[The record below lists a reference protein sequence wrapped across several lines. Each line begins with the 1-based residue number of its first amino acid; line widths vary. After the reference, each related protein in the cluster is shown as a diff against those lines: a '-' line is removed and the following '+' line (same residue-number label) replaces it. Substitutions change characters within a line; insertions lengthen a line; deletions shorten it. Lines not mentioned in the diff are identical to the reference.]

1 MGTFRTYRLAITLI
15 TSIIAGGAVG
25 EIAPATAATIKP
37 LGDLFLNLIF
47 MIIVPLVFFAVSSS
61 VASARGS
68 NISRITWSMLAPFLF
83 TSLVAAIG
91 SLLFMLVVQPTPGA
105 NIVIKALP
113 PPEFAPALGQLVST
127 VTTPDFMMMLSHKA
141 MLPLML
147 FAAALGLATRQL
159 GAEGEPVARLLRSG
173 AQVTVKMFD
182 YIMYIA
188 PLGLFAYFAATVAQT
203 GTQLASA
210 YTGLV
215 TAYYLFG
222 VVYFFAGF
230 SIYAWLGG
238 GSDGVRRFWS
248 QMLAPSLT
256 ALGTCSSMA
265 TMPVNLEAA
274 PRMGVPH
281 EVSDIVIPIGAVI
294 HKDGSVIGGVAKVLF
309 TMSLFHMQFTP
320 SRFALAI
327 GVALLV
333 GVVIGAI
340 PSGGATGELVVL
352 SVFGMGLEALPLL
365 MVISILIDPL
375 ATLLNATG
383 DNVAAMMVTRL
394 VQGGETDPL
403 GDPNSY

>member
-1 MGTFRTYRLAITLI
+1 MGILRTYRLSIMLI
-15 TSIIAGGAVG
+15 ASIVAGAALGQF
-25 EIAPATAATIKP
+25 APSTAATIKP
-37 LGDLFLNLIF
+37 LGDLFLNFIF
-47 MIIVPLVFFAVSSS
+47 MIVVPLVFFAVSSS
-61 VASARGS
+61 IASARGS
-68 NISRITWSMLAPFLF
+68 NVSRITWSMLAVFLF

-91 SLLFMLVVQPTPGA
+91 SLLFMLVVRPTAGA
-105 NIVIKALP
+105 EIVFKALQP
-113 PPEFAPALGQLVST
+113 PKSVPALSQLVNAIS
-127 VTTPDFMMMLSHKA
+127 TPDFVSLLSHKA

-147 FAAALGLATRQL
+147 VAAAVGMATRQL

-173 AQVTVKMFD
+173 AQLTTRIFD
-182 YIMYIA
+182 YLMYLA
-188 PLGLFAYFAATVAQT
+188 PVGLFAYFAATVAET
-203 GTQLASA
+203 GAQLAGA
-210 YTGLV
+210 YTSLF

-222 VVYFFAGF
+222 AVYFVVGF
-230 SIYAWLGG
+230 SCYAWMAGG
-238 GSDGVRRFWS
+238 PNGVRRFWS
-248 QMLAPSLT
+248 QMLAPSVT

-281 EVSDIVIPIGAVI
+281 EVSDIVIPIGTVL

-309 TMSLFHMQFTP
+309 AMSLFHMEFTP
-320 SRFALAI
+320 LRFALTV

-352 SVFGMGLEALPLL
+352 SVLGLGLEALPLL
-365 MVISILIDPL
+365 MVISIIIDPL

-394 VQGGETDPL
+394 THRGETNPFTE
-403 GDPNSY
+403 S